1 MQTKEIN
8 QHIGCQNWENINVKI
23 CNQFSEI
30 MHTNC
35 MNSDSHCQF
44 SLNNKWRSLHFK
56 TSTKVKL
63 TAPLRKQVI
72 YFVIFKEMIA
82 LWRLQHSIV
91 LFVGEGVCLVLML
104 VRSSSRLI
112 QLFHSTSLSIT
123 CMYIYIYVIK
133 YSLLS
138 YSLQHIITSQAFS
151 SKSSSDF
158 I

>member
-1 MQTKEIN
+1 
-8 QHIGCQNWENINVKI
+8 
-23 CNQFSEI
+23 
-30 MHTNC
+30 
-35 MNSDSHCQF
+35 
-44 SLNNKWRSLHFK
+44 
-56 TSTKVKL
+56 
-63 TAPLRKQVI
+63 
-72 YFVIFKEMIA
+72 MIA

-112 QLFHSTSLSIT
+112 QLFHSTSLSI
-123 CMYIYIYVIK
+123 MYIYIYVIK

-158 I
+158 IQWYKMINASVAAPVQHLVEQVASFPPTIIVNLSL

>member
-1 MQTKEIN
+1 M
-8 QHIGCQNWENINVKI
+8 
-23 CNQFSEI
+23 
-30 MHTNC
+30 
-35 MNSDSHCQF
+35 
-44 SLNNKWRSLHFK
+44 

-72 YFVIFKEMIA
+72 YFVIFKEINA
-82 LWRLQHSIV
+82 LWRLQHSLV

-112 QLFHSTSLSIT
+112 QLLHSNSLSI
-123 CMYIYIYVIK
+123 MYIYIYVIK
-133 YSLLS
+133 YSLLA